1 MPSIQSTVEGLGSSG
16 YVSSL
21 SLQSTI
27 LGIGLGNN
35 GYVSSLSLQSTI
47 LGIGLGNNGY
57 ISSLSLQSTVAGLGS
72 LGNNAYVSSLSLQ
85 STVLSFQTTVST
97 QRFMGS
103 SMCINMP
110 FNTSG
115 FVLDV
120 NGPSQ
125 SAVLYSNVA
134 ANTTITPAYYG
145 TFYNITAGTTYTIAL
160 AATPGAS
167 NIGKYNVFR
176 NNTGAALS
184 FTITGGSGITSPV
197 ACADKQ
203 SITTMVAT
211 SNAYALF

>member
-1 MPSIQSTVEGLGSSG
+1 LSLRSTVAGLGS
-16 YVSSL
+16 
-21 SLQSTI
+21 
-27 LGIGLGNN
+27 LGI
-35 GYVSSLSLQSTI
+35 
-47 LGIGLGNNGY
+47 NGY

-125 SAVLYSNVA
+125 SAVLYSSIT
-134 ANTTITPAYYG
+134 ANATIIPAYYG
-145 TFYNITAGTTYTIAL
+145 TFYNITAGTEYTIGL
-160 AATPGAS
+160 ASNPGAP

-184 FTITGGSGITSPV
+184 FSITGGSGITSPV

-211 SNAYALF
+211 SNTYALF